1 MSKQTYIP
9 DNLPLPLEK
18 LELTSLIRDISNAN
32 SALSTY
38 DGILRAI
45 PNPRVLLSTLIDQEA
60 DLSSRIEG
68 TQASYKD
75 VLDQEAGKPPATSRQ
90 ENDIKEIINY
100 RTAMITAQ
108 AYLEEGRRLS
118 LSLILELHQQLLTSV
133 RGQDKSPGEFRKEQ
147 NWIGTE
153 GSTIDNAIFVPPSP
167 IVLSTALEN
176 WEQYISYDEVD
187 PIVQTAILHAQ
198 FELIHPFKDG
208 NGRIGRLLIPL
219 TLYKKNRLNTPN
231 FYLSEVLESK
241 RGEYYERL
249 NNISSHRD
257 WNGWIKFFLQAVNS
271 QAKSNII
278 KVEAI
283 LELHNEMKK
292 EIVAATNSPYSS
304 ALTDFIFI
312 RPIFNSGHVQSYITE
327 QHGSSVGRTTIHTN
341 LNKLIDAKIL
351 RITRKG
357 SGSAPSIYSFDQLL
371 KIIK

>member
-1 MSKQTYIP
+1 MSKHTYIP

-18 LELTSLIRDISNAN
+18 LELTSLIRDISDAN

-75 VLDQEAGKPPATSRQ
+75 VLDKEAGKLPATTRQ
-90 ENDIKEIINY
+90 ENDIQEIINY
-100 RTAMITAQ
+100 RMAMITAQ
-108 AYLEEGRRLS
+108 EYLEEGRRLS

-153 GSTIDNAIFVPPSP
+153 GSTIENAIFVPPSP

-187 PIVQTAILHAQ
+187 PIVQAAILHAQ

-219 TLYKKNRLNTPN
+219 TLYKKIDSTRQTFIYQKFWNRK
-231 FYLSEVLESK
+231 EA
-241 RGEYYERL
+241 
-249 NNISSHRD
+249 NIMRD
-257 WNGWIKFFLQAVNS
+257 
-271 QAKSNII
+271 
-278 KVEAI
+278 
-283 LELHNEMKK
+283 
-292 EIVAATNSPYSS
+292 
-304 ALTDFIFI
+304 
-312 RPIFNSGHVQSYITE
+312 
-327 QHGSSVGRTTIHTN
+327 
-341 LNKLIDAKIL
+341 
-351 RITRKG
+351 
-357 SGSAPSIYSFDQLL
+357 
-371 KIIK
+371 